1 MDVVE
6 FFFVEPVVLHV
17 VDFEAA
23 VGWDT
28 ILCKKELIGWKDGQT
43 R

>member
-23 VGWDT
+23 VGWDIDRLDRT
-28 ILCKKELIGWKDGQT
+28 EICA
-43 R
+43 